1 MSLINDALKKASEHP
16 APTTPAQTKE
26 PLRVATH
33 QPAPRWPMFV
43 VPPLV
48 AIVFAAGT
56 FLVMRGWQTGRP
68 VSARE
73 PATLNAAGIDAL
85 IENNKA
91 RAAADAKVETAALN
105 ASPAPAVIAPTA
117 VPTNTAVAPAS
128 GTTFPNLKLQGVIWN
143 PKRPSA
149 VINGKSLFK
158 GERVERAEVTEIT
171 SDSVT
176 VVWKGEERVLTL
188 Q

>member
-1 MSLINDALKKASEHP
+1 MSLINDALKKASEHS
-16 APTTPAQTKE
+16 APMTPAQTKE

-33 QPAPRWPMFV
+33 QPPPRWPMFV

-56 FLVMRGWQTGRP
+56 FLVMRGWQSGKP
-68 VSARE
+68 VSAKE
-73 PATLNAAGIDAL
+73 AAVANAGAIDAL

-91 RAAADAKVETAALN
+91 RAAADAKVEGTATEAT
-105 ASPAPAVIAPTA
+105 ITPTA
-117 VPTNTAVAPAS
+117 SPTNTAAAPVP
-128 GTTFPNLKLQGVIWN
+128 GTTFPTLKLQGVIWH
-143 PKRPSA
+143 PKRPSV

-158 GERVERAEVTEIT
+158 GEKVERAEVTEIT

-176 VVWKGEERVLTL
+176 LVWKGEERVLTL
-188 Q
+188 P